1 MKKSTLIAA
10 VLFIALAGISFAAAS
25 KDAGSSQAEVTRLRM
40 ATGGTTG
47 TYYAFGSA
55 VAQILSEKTKIAMPV
70 ESTGASKANIE
81 LIDSGDVE
89 IAIVQNDTMDY
100 AARGLETFN
109 GTKYNSFS
117 AMAAVYAEVCQIVA
131 SASSGIKTVADL
143 RGKNVSVGDAGSGT
157 EINAR
162 HILDA
167 YGLTYNDIRVQ
178 NLGVGPSADA
188 LRDNKIDAFFF
199 TSGAP
204 ASGITDVANAKD
216 VVLVEIDDAHAAT
229 LQAKYPS
236 YTQYSIPAATYK
248 GMAAAVKTVAIKATF
263 IVSNKLSEDTV
274 YTITKALF
282 ESKAQ
287 IELAHSKGK
296 ELTLAYAVDGI
307 PVNFH
312 PGALK
317 YYKEV
322 GAIK

>member
-1 MKKSTLIAA
+1 MKKRTLIAA
-10 VLFIALAGISFAAAS
+10 VLFIALAGISFATGS
-25 KDAGSSQAEVTRLRM
+25 QDAGSKADVTRLRM
-40 ATGGTTG
+40 ATGGPTG

-55 VAQILSEKTKIAMPV
+55 VAQILSEKTGISMPV
-70 ESTGASKANIE
+70 QSTGASKANIE

-89 IAIVQNDTMDY
+89 MAIVQNDTMDY
-100 AARGLETFN
+100 AWRGLESFN
-109 GTKYNSFS
+109 GTKYSTFN
-117 AMAAVYAEVCQIVA
+117 AMAAVYAEVCQVVA
-131 SASSGIKTVADL
+131 GASSGIKTVADL
-143 RGKNVSVGDAGSGT
+143 KGKNVSVGDVGSGT

-167 YGLTYNDIRVQ
+167 YGLSYSDITVQ

-204 ASGITDVANAKD
+204 AAGITDLAANRD
-216 VVLVEIDDAHAAT
+216 IVLVEIDDAHAAQ
-229 LQAKYPS
+229 LKAKYPS
-236 YTQYSIPAATYK
+236 YTQYAIPAATYR
-248 GMAAAVKTVAIKATF
+248 GMNAAVKTVAIKATF
-263 IVSNKLSEDTV
+263 IVSSKLSENTV

-287 IELAHSKGK
+287 IELAHAKGK

-307 PVNFH
+307 PVPFH

-317 YYKEV
+317 YFKEV

>member
-10 VLFIALAGISFAAAS
+10 VLFIALVGVSFAGGSQAS
-25 KDAGSSQAEVTRLRM
+25 GNNQAEVTRLRL
-40 ATGGTTG
+40 ATGSTTG

-55 VAQILSEKTKIAMPV
+55 VSQILSEKTKIAMPV
-70 ESTGASKANIE
+70 QSTGASKANIE

-89 IAIVQNDTMDY
+89 IAIVQNDTMDF

-167 YGLTYNDIRVQ
+167 YGLSYSDIRVQ

-199 TSGAP
+199 TAGAP
-204 ASGITDVANAKD
+204 TAGITDVANAKD
-216 VVLVEIDDAHAAT
+216 IVLVEIDDAHAAQ
-229 LQAKYPS
+229 LKAKYPA

-248 GMAAAVKTVAIKATF
+248 GQTAAVKAVAIKATF
-263 IVSNKLSEDTV
+263 IVSNKLSADTV
-274 YTITKALF
+274 YTITKTLF

-287 IELAHSKGK
+287 IELAHAKGK
-296 ELTLAYAVDGI
+296 ELSLSYAVDGI
-307 PVNFH
+307 PVDFH

>member
-1 MKKSTLIAA
+1 MKKYTLIAA
-10 VLFIALAGISFAAAS
+10 VLFIALAVISC
-25 KDAGSSQAEVTRLRM
+25 KGKTENVRM

-55 VAQILSEKTKIAMPV
+55 VAQILSENTDFAITV
-70 ESTGASKANIE
+70 QSTGASKANIE

-109 GTKYNSFS
+109 GTKYNTFS
-117 AMAAVYAEVCQIVA
+117 AMAAVYAEVCQVVA

-167 YGLTYNDIRVQ
+167 YGLSYSDIRVQ

-188 LRDNKIDAFFF
+188 LKDNKIDAFFF

-204 ASGITDVANAKD
+204 ASGITDLAASKD
-216 VVLVEIDDAHAAT
+216 IVLVEIDSAHVAQ
-229 LQAKYPS
+229 LRAKYPS
-236 YTQYSIPAATYK
+236 YTQYAIPAATYK
-248 GMAAAVKTVAIKATF
+248 GMTSAANTVAIKATF
-263 IVSNKLSEDTV
+263 IVSNKLSADTV
-274 YTITKALF
+274 YNLTKALF
-282 ESKAQ
+282 ERKAQ
-287 IELAHSKGK
+287 IELAHAKGK
-296 ELTLAYAVDGI
+296 ELTLSYAVDGI
-307 PVNFH
+307 PVPFH
-312 PGALK
+312 PGAER
-317 YYKEV
+317 YFKEV

>member
-1 MKKSTLIAA
+1 MKKRTLILA
-10 VLFIALAGISFAAAS
+10 VLFIALAGISFGAGS
-25 KDAGSSQAEVTRLRM
+25 QDAGSKQAEVTRLRM
-40 ATGGTTG
+40 ATGGPTG

-70 ESTGASKANIE
+70 QSTGASKANIE

-100 AARGLETFN
+100 AARGLENFN
-109 GTKYNSFS
+109 GTKYNTFS
-117 AMAAVYAEVCQIVA
+117 AMAAVYAEVCQIVVG
-131 SASSGIKTVADL
+131 ASSGIRSVADL
-143 RGKNVSVGDAGSGT
+143 KGKNVSVGDVGSGT

-167 YGLTYNDIRVQ
+167 YGLSYSDITVQ

-204 ASGITDVANAKD
+204 AAGITDLAANRD
-216 VVLVEIDDAHAAT
+216 IVLLEIDDAHIAQ
-229 LQAKYPS
+229 LRAKYPS
-236 YTQYSIPAATYK
+236 YTQYAIPAATYR
-248 GMAAAVKTVAIKATF
+248 GQNAAVKTVAIKATF
-263 IVSNKLSEDTV
+263 IVSSKLPENTV

-287 IELAHSKGK
+287 IELAHAKGK
-296 ELTLAYAVDGI
+296 ELTLSYAVDGI
-307 PVNFH
+307 PVDFH

>member
-1 MKKSTLIAA
+1 MKKNTLIAA
-10 VLFIALAGISFAAAS
+10 VLFIALAGISFGAGS
-25 KDAGSSQAEVTRLRM
+25 QDAGSKDAEVTRLRM
-40 ATGGTTG
+40 ATGGPTG

-55 VAQILSEKTKIAMPV
+55 VAQILSEKTKIPMPV
-70 ESTGASKANIE
+70 QSTGASVANIQ

-100 AARGLETFN
+100 AARGLEQFSS
-109 GTKYNSFS
+109 GKINSFS
-117 AMAAVYAEVCQIVA
+117 AVAAVYAEVCHIVV
-131 SASSGIKTVADL
+131 SASSGIKSVADL
-143 RGKNVSVGDAGSGT
+143 RGKNVSVGDVGSGT

-167 YGLTYNDIRVQ
+167 YGLSYNDIRVQ

-188 LRDNKIDAFFF
+188 LRDNKIDAFLF
-199 TSGAP
+199 TAGAP
-204 ASGITDVANAKD
+204 TAGITDLASNRD
-216 VVLVEIDDAHAAT
+216 IVLLEIDDAHAAQ
-229 LQAKYPS
+229 LKAKYPS
-236 YTQYSIPAATYK
+236 YTQYAIPAATYK
-248 GMAAAVKTVAIKATF
+248 GMTTAVNTVAIKATF
-263 IVSNKLSEDTV
+263 IVSNKLSENTV

-282 ESKAQ
+282 ESKAE
-287 IELAHSKGK
+287 IELAHAKGK

-317 YYKEV
+317 YFKEV